1 MGETGGFDRQTAKA
15 GLRYTTYLFI
25 VLMYIVV
32 TLLHIEGRLWFPD
45 KTPREDLSPIL
56 AKYRREAR
64 ARTDEGR
71 AMAYDDWM
79 LIMPSCGIGVV
90 VLFLATVS
98 LAYYY
103 DDKDQRKLHNY
114 VEAHHQDADT
124 VEEEVG
130 NVEKMRE
137 MEEARK
143 AAAVRSRH
151 RRGAAFPW
159 TNRSRLHE
167 QDDPFGGPV
176 VHKLTSADIFEG
188 RIADKK
194 KEQER
199 KEHHVGIG
207 DAANLLSEF
216 EHEFSAATGLDHIPG
231 RSQHVKSAIERAF
244 DTVDK
249 DRSGKLNREE
259 FAQAMELSLGV
270 PPSEEDLD
278 KLMQELDPNGDGAVT
293 FKEFKEHC
301 TLSPSR
307 CGRRAFG
314 LTLTCACRV
323 GNGRDDG
330 CREAGGAQAGTGGAP
345 SRAR

>member
-1 MGETGGFDRQTAKA
+1 
-15 GLRYTTYLFI
+15 
-25 VLMYIVV
+25 
-32 TLLHIEGRLWFPD
+32 
-45 KTPREDLSPIL
+45 
-56 AKYRREAR
+56 
-64 ARTDEGR
+64 
-71 AMAYDDWM
+71 
-79 LIMPSCGIGVV
+79 
-90 VLFLATVS
+90 
-98 LAYYY
+98 
-103 DDKDQRKLHNY
+103 
-114 VEAHHQDADT
+114 
-124 VEEEVG
+124 
-130 NVEKMRE
+130 
-137 MEEARK
+137 
-143 AAAVRSRH
+143 
-151 RRGAAFPW
+151 
-159 TNRSRLHE
+159 
-167 QDDPFGGPV
+167 

-278 KLMQELDPNGDGAVT
+278 KLMQELDPNGDGAVS

-301 TLSPSR
+301 TLVPSR
-307 CGRRAFG
+307 CGRLCVWAHSAA
-314 LTLTCACRV
+314 CACRV
-323 GNGRDDG
+323 GNGWDDG
-330 CREAGGAQAGTGGAP
+330 CCKAGSAQAGTGKP
-345 SRAR
+345 QSYPR